1 MTKKES
7 RVRRAKKTRY
17 RIREQQIP
25 RLSVHRTS
33 QHIYAQLI
41 IEDGL
46 QSKVVASASSLEK
59 DFRLDKESA
68 KSTKTEK
75 AAKIGEM
82 IAQRA
87 KAAGI
92 TKVAF
97 DRSGFRFHGRVKAL
111 ADAARGE
118 LEF

>member
-25 RLSVHRTS
+25 RLSVHRS
-33 QHIYAQLI
+33 AQHIYAQLI
-41 IEDGL
+41 VEEDL
-46 QSKVVASASSLEK
+46 QSKVVVSASSLEK
-59 DFRLDKESA
+59 EFRSENGE

-75 AAKIGEM
+75 AAKIGAI
-82 IAQRA
+82 IAKRA
-87 KAAGI
+87 KEAGI

-97 DRSGFRFHGRVKAL
+97 DRSGFRYHGRVKAL